1 MMKRFFLP
9 KLGLVFLSLSLLLV
23 GCSGGDPDAE
33 LKSALRRAVDIYYGE
48 SYEEDMQPALEQ
60 IRQAVANGANPNLMY
75 EEYTPLYLAI
85 MDNNTELVALLIDH
99 GAHVVASDLD
109 NDGEVDT
116 YPALLSAIEDPEEI
130 NPEIIAL
137 LIEAGSEL
145 NGSSDFQP
153 PLEAAVDVNSIDT
166 AKALLQAGADPNGN
180 EEWSSPLDKAVE
192 DGNVEMF
199 ELLRASGAEVKDA
212 GGLLAFAAGSSNPEM
227 VKRVLPLYEGPK
239 EVPELFGYAAWG
251 LLPEEGEE
259 DRPARVKIIL
269 EQLSAAGFKP
279 APGDFDPVMVLAAE
293 EGMLNQEAL
302 ETMLS
307 YGASAKVANDSGET
321 CLMLVIKAASLGDM
335 MESEIGPEG
344 MFKHQDSHIKDVLQL
359 LLDHGADVNV
369 QDNGGRT
376 PLMYAATTFNVTAVR
391 LLLEQGADQ
400 SLVDENGNNAEQLM
414 LAMGI
419 LKDDKKDTTGRMMQ
433 SMFGITPEFKA
444 QARKRAAQIQV
455 EFGSDPSVKTPPPS
469 QNLDDAK
476 PITKPG

>member
-1 MMKRFFLP
+1 MMKRFFPP
-9 KLGLVFLSLSLLLV
+9 KLGFVFIFFSLLFV
-23 GCSGGDPDAE
+23 GCSSGDPDAE
-33 LKSALRRAVDIYYGE
+33 LKSALRRAVDIYYGD
-48 SYEEDMQPALEQ
+48 SNEEDMRPALEQ
-60 IRQAVANGANPNLMY
+60 MRQAVANGANPNMMY

-85 MDNNTELVALLIDH
+85 MNNNTELAALLIDH

-109 NDGEVDT
+109 QDGEVDT

-130 NPEIIAL
+130 NPEMIVL

-145 NGSSDFQP
+145 DGSSDFQP

-166 AKALLQAGADPNGN
+166 VKALLQAGADPNGN
-180 EEWSSPLDKAVE
+180 EEWSSPLGKTVE
-192 DGNVEMF
+192 DGNIEMF
-199 ELLRASGAEVKDA
+199 ELLRASGAEIKDA
-212 GGLLAFAAGSSNPEM
+212 GELLALAAGSSNPEM
-227 VKRVLPLYEGPK
+227 VKRVLPLYAGPK
-239 EVPELFGYAAWG
+239 EVPELFVYAAWG

-259 DRPARVKIIL
+259 DRPARAKIIL

-307 YGASAKVANDSGET
+307 YGASAKVANGSGET
-321 CLMLVIKAASLGDM
+321 CLMLAIEAASLGDM
-335 MESEIGPEG
+335 MESEIGPKG
-344 MFKHQDSHIKDVLQL
+344 MFKHQDTHVKDVVQL

-400 SLVDENGNNAEQLM
+400 SLVDNKGKNAEQLM

-419 LKDDKKDTTGRMMQ
+419 LKDDKKDTSGRIMQ

-444 QARKRAAQIQV
+444 QARKRAEQIQV
-455 EFGSDPSVKTPPPS
+455 EFGSESSVITSPPS
-469 QNLDDAK
+469 PPQDDAK
-476 PITKPG
+476 PIAKPG